1 MIFVKNNRDTLP
13 VKLSKA
19 LLGDPSPSEKNND
32 SFDFNRTNF
41 EINKFKKPQIKHP
54 TEKLTNFAKS
64 SFSKTNYMAGNA
76 KNNSTPSLYITG
88 CTPYNP
94 YLIDACKHAIVH
106 IKKDLPNYQDVID
119 KINTEFGIEDNKK
132 IAQGFNGNF
141 TCHSFSINNNNSNKT
156 ILPKIQSFTS
166 TNNSFLKIPERLNTV
181 GNDNDIKKKNNNKNK
196 KITFDTNINNLKKS
210 R

>member
-94 YLIDACKHAIVH
+94 YLIDACKHAIIH
-106 IKKDLPNYQDVID
+106 IKKDLPNYQEVIN
-119 KINTEFGIEDNKK
+119 KINNEFGIEENEKPP
-132 IAQGFNGNF
+132 AEFSGYY
-141 TCHSFSINNNNSNKT
+141 TCRSFSNNNKI
-156 ILPKIQSFTS
+156 ILPKIQNLTINTSFTKFS
-166 TNNSFLKIPERLNTV
+166 KNLKTDF
-181 GNDNDIKKKNNNKNK
+181 NDNDIQIKDNSKLNNKDKKKE
-196 KITFDTNINNLKKS
+196 FDRNINDLKKS
-210 R
+210 K

>member
-1 MIFVKNNRDTLP
+1 MIFIQNNRDSAP
-13 VKLSKA
+13 MKLSKA
-19 LLGDPSPSEKNND
+19 LLGDLPTENNND
-32 SFDFNRTNF
+32 SFDFNRTNI
-41 EINKFKKPQIKHP
+41 EVNKFRKPQIKR
-54 TEKLTNFAKS
+54 TDKLINYGKS
-64 SFSKTNYMAGNA
+64 LFSQTNYMPAYA
-76 KNNSTPSLYITG
+76 KTNTNLPLYITG
-88 CTPYNP
+88 CSPYNP

-181 GNDNDIKKKNNNKNK
+181 GNDNDIKKKNYNKNK